1 MYSRKI
7 ILGSAS
13 PRRKQLME
21 QLGFVVE
28 IRKQEVSEVYPSTLN
43 HRDIPEFLA
52 RLKAEPLKENIKKNE
67 VLLTS
72 DTVVI
77 HKNKIL
83 GKPTSREE
91 AIQMLQGL
99 SGDVHEVVSGAYVYA
114 LDFEE
119 SFSATT
125 KVYFKP
131 LSQNE
136 IEHYVDTYHP
146 FDKAGAYGIQEW
158 IGMIGVEKI
167 EGCFYNVMG
176 LPVNKVWEVLSLIE
190 KEE

>member
-1 MYSRKI
+1 MHSKKI

-21 QLGFVVE
+21 QLGLTVE
-28 IRKQEVSEVYPSTLN
+28 IRKKEVSEIYPSSL
-43 HRDIPEFLA
+43 HHHDVPEFLS
-52 RLKAEPLKENIKKNE
+52 RLKAEPLKESIKENE

-77 HKNKIL
+77 HKGKIL
-83 GKPTSREE
+83 GKPDDRED
-91 AIQMLQGL
+91 AIEMLQAL
-99 SGDVHEVVSGAYVYA
+99 SNDVHEVVSAVYVYT
-114 LDFEE
+114 LGFEK
-119 SFSATT
+119 SFSVTT
-125 KVYFKP
+125 KVYFRALLQK
-131 LSQNE
+131 E
-136 IEHYVDTYHP
+136 IEHYVDAYQP

-176 LPVNKVWEVLSLIE
+176 LPVNKVWEILSLMNRE
-190 KEE
+190 K

>member
-1 MYSRKI
+1 MHSKKI

-21 QLGFVVE
+21 QLGLTVE
-28 IRKQEVSEVYPSTLN
+28 IRKKEVSEIYPSSL
-43 HRDIPEFLA
+43 HHHDVPEFLS
-52 RLKAEPLKENIKKNE
+52 RLKAEPLKESIKENE

-77 HKNKIL
+77 HKGKIL
-83 GKPTSREE
+83 GKPEDRED
-91 AIQMLQGL
+91 AIEMLQAL
-99 SGDVHEVVSGAYVYA
+99 SDGVHEVVSAVYVYT
-114 LDFEE
+114 LGFEK
-119 SFSATT
+119 SFSVTT
-125 KVYFKP
+125 KVYFRALLQK
-131 LSQNE
+131 E
-136 IEHYVDTYHP
+136 IEHYVDAYQP

-176 LPVNKVWEVLSLIE
+176 LPVNKVWEILSLMNRE
-190 KEE
+190 K

>member
-1 MYSRKI
+1 MHSKKI

-21 QLGFVVE
+21 QLGLTVE
-28 IRKQEVSEVYPSTLN
+28 IRKKEVSETYPSSL
-43 HRDIPEFLA
+43 HHHDVPEFLS
-52 RLKAEPLKENIKKNE
+52 RLKAESLKESIKENE

-77 HKNKIL
+77 HKGKIL
-83 GKPTSREE
+83 GKPEDRED
-91 AIQMLQGL
+91 AIEMLQAL
-99 SGDVHEVVSGAYVYA
+99 SDGVHEVVSAVYVYT
-114 LDFEE
+114 LEFEK
-119 SFSATT
+119 SFSVTT
-125 KVYFKP
+125 KVYFRALLQK
-131 LSQNE
+131 E
-136 IEHYVDTYHP
+136 IEHYVDAYQP

-176 LPVNKVWEVLSLIE
+176 LPVNKVWEILSLMNRE
-190 KEE
+190 K